1 MSEIYGFWH
10 IATIGEY
17 WELIVQEQ
25 LDLLSESGL
34 INASEQVFACVV
46 GSEEKPES
54 ISNVEIIDR
63 TLDVNLNELFTL
75 QYLKQFCD
83 TKPNCKV
90 WYIHTKGVSH
100 PDIYQYYWRKY
111 MEYFNIERWKDCVA
125 ALNEYDICGVEWTG
139 VDSHKCKETWGFVYP
154 NGFLG
159 NFWWANSNYIRK
171 LDANVAGYG
180 HRGRAEFE
188 FISSRNPK
196 VKCFHNSWANFGHEI
211 YPRKMYAT
219 ESE

>member
-125 ALNEYDICGVEWTG
+125 
-139 VDSHKCKETWGFVYP
+139 
-154 NGFLG
+154 
-159 NFWWANSNYIRK
+159 
-171 LDANVAGYG
+171 
-180 HRGRAEFE
+180 EFE